1 MSNPTST
8 PWSAVPVEQM
18 SPLITRQYITG
29 THTTV
34 ARLVLLKDAVVARH
48 SHHNEQV
55 SQVLSGSLVFQFDD
69 YELVA
74 VAGEVLTIPPH
85 VPHRVVALED
95 TVAIDV
101 FSPIRQ
107 DWLDGTDAYL
117 RG

>member
-1 MSNPTST
+1 MSAPIAT
-8 PWSAVPVEQM
+8 PWAAVPVEQM

-48 SHHNEQV
+48 SHHNEQI
-55 SQVLSGSLVFQFDD
+55 SQVLSGSIVFHFDD
-69 YELVA
+69 HDIIALP
-74 VAGEVLTIPPH
+74 GEVLTIPPH
-85 VPHRVVALED
+85 VPHRVIALED

-107 DWLDGTDAYL
+107 DWIDGTDAYL